1 MKQMTESPVF
11 EKGYPSYEAVNG
23 KSAMKLEAK
32 QQLMVL
38 LSEECGELVQACSKI
53 LRRECKDLDNPKSE
67 YLKNLIEEV
76 GDVYCMIEILHEW
89 DIISWDQ
96 LEKRSKIKKEKL
108 KKWSDL
114 V

>member
-1 MKQMTESPVF
+1 
-11 EKGYPSYEAVNG
+11 
-23 KSAMKLEAK
+23 
-32 QQLMVL
+32 
-38 LSEECGELVQACSKI
+38 
-53 LRRECKDLDNPKSE
+53 
-67 YLKNLIEEV
+67 
-76 GDVYCMIEILHEW
+76 MIEILHEW